1 MLAARSVE
9 SLEEVRRECEAL
21 GAQALV
27 VPTDIRSDEQVAA
40 LVTAAVDRFG
50 RIDVWLGAASVFA
63 YGRFEQVPDRVFR
76 ELLEVNL
83 FGQARGARAVLP
95 QLRRQGR
102 GTIIFIGSVY
112 SRLATPYV
120 SAYLTSKHAI
130 LGLAESLRQEV
141 EAEGIAVCTV
151 LPATID
157 TPIYQHA
164 ANYLGRVAH
173 PLPPVV
179 AADRVAAAIVRLAD
193 RPRPWRYVGRAQRIA
208 VPLSRWM
215 PRLAG
220 RLSMR
225 TMNRLALQE
234 TPADPTDG
242 TLFAPDPPSN
252 AVSGGWRRDGS
263 PRA

>member
-1 MLAARSVE
+1 MS
-9 SLEEVRRECEAL
+9 SLDEVRRECEAL

-27 VPTDIRSDEQVAA
+27 VPTDIRSDEQVEQ
-40 LVTAAVDRFG
+40 LVAAAVERFG

-76 ELLEVNL
+76 GLLEVNL

-141 EAEGIAVCTV
+141 EADGIAVSTV

-173 PLPPVV
+173 PLPPIVR
-179 AADRVAAAIVRLAD
+179 AERVANAIVRLAN
-193 RPRPWRYVGRAQRIA
+193 RPRPWRYVGVLQRMSI
-208 VPLSRWM
+208 PISRWM

-225 TMNRLALQE
+225 AMNRLAVQD
-234 TPADPTDG
+234 TPAEPTDG
-242 TLFAPDPPSN
+242 TLLAPDPSSN

-263 PRA
+263 PKA